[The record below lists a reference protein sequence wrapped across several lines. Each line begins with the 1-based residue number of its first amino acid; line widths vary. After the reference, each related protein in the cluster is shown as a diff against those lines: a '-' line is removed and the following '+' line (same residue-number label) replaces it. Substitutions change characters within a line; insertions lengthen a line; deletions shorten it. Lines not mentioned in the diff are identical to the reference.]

1 MLNKVLVLR
10 YTITHAVLGSKPS
23 ESMTFWP
30 LPVRS
35 DVATRRLFGLGTGTV
50 VESIGSLTF
59 SATDGFGALIS
70 SLLRSGDAVRPIYLV
85 FGDIFPAMTDVSG
98 GELQGCE

>member
-10 YTITHAVLGSKPS
+10 YIITHAVLGSKPS

-35 DVATRRLFGLGTGTV
+35 DVATRRLFGLGTV
-50 VESIGSLTF
+50 VESISCLTF